1 MSVRRK
7 EQVSRGLTWNMG
19 SRNKPITVAGAGGFW
34 GDQVMAPVN
43 LLENA
48 DVDYI
53 TMDYLAEVTMSIMHK
68 QKNRDPTAGWATDI
82 FEWLE
87 AGGLNLLRDK
97 NTKLVTNAGG
107 ANPNSCA
114 EAILGLACALGWTD
128 CQIAI
133 VVGDDIHSRIGDLCS
148 DGLICDKKEKLVEDN
163 MVDDLISANAY
174 LGAGPISRA
183 LERGADIVL
192 TGRVADAS
200 LIVGCMLHAD
210 EWAKKAEALNLPLC
224 SAIDDWA
231 PEEVANP
238 LDVIAG
244 WTLAGHLIECGA
256 QVTGGNADGWA
267 EIEDLV
273 NLGYP
278 IAEIESDGTCV
289 ITKPEGS
296 GGAVTRGNVA
306 EQMIYEIGDPGA
318 YKTPDIVLD
327 FRQVTLDEVGENR
340 VRACGAIGKPRPKQL
355 KVSSCYS
362 DGWFA
367 AGTLLIP
374 GPNAIA
380 KANATDQILQGRL
393 SHLENITIQSELMG
407 TGITMPKGSTTI
419 TQYGNLKEGE
429 GGVCGSQT
437 MELPEVLIRWS
448 AKSQNRKDIEVFA
461 KSIAPLVLTGPGGV
475 SGYAARPR
483 PRAQLRFL
491 PLLVEREIV
500 EASVQIPMLRTLR
513 TALTERRPDLEA
525 RVFNRLQK
533 IAERE
538 RKGLTKR
545 IANRVIKGL
554 EKPVEKAGG
563 K

>member
-1 MSVRRK
+1 MPVRRNK
-7 EQVSRGLTWNMG
+7 EVSRGLGVCM
-19 SRNKPITVAGAGGFW
+19 SPMVKPITVAGAGGFW
-34 GDQVMAPVN
+34 GDQVMAPVT
-43 LLENA
+43 LLQNA

-68 QKNRDPTAGWATDI
+68 QRNRDPTAGWATDL

-87 AGGLNLLRDK
+87 EGGLELLQVRG
-97 NTKLVTNAGG
+97 TKLVTNAGG

-114 EAILGLACALGWTD
+114 EAILGLACALGWSD

-133 VVGDDIHSRIGDLCS
+133 VVGDDIHPKMTKFCASEQISDL
-148 DGLICDKKEKLVEDN
+148 DGNNVADCVAE
-163 MVDDLISANAY
+163 DLISANAY
-174 LGAGPISRA
+174 LGAGPIARA

-200 LIVGCMLHAD
+200 LIVASMLHA
-210 EWAKKAEALNLPLC
+210 EGWAKRAEVHEMPLC
-224 SAIDDWA
+224 SPIEEWA
-231 PEEVANP
+231 PNDVARP

-267 EIEDLV
+267 EIEDFV

-289 ITKPEGS
+289 ITKPELS
-296 GGAVTRGNVA
+296 GGAVTRANVA
-306 EQMIYEIGDPGA
+306 EQMIYEIGDPSG

-327 FRQVTLDEVGENR
+327 LRKVELHDVGKNR
-340 VRACGAIGKPRPKQL
+340 VRAIGAVGKRRPDKL

-367 AGTLLIP
+367 TGSLLIP
-374 GPNAIA
+374 GPKAIA
-380 KANATDQILQGRL
+380 KANVTDNILRGRL
-393 SHLENITIQSELMG
+393 AGLKGLTIHTELMG
-407 TGITMPKGSTTI
+407 TGVTMPKGSVEVSR
-419 TQYGNLKEGE
+419 LKSSRNGE
-429 GGVCGSQT
+429 HD
-437 MELPEVLIRWS
+437 LPEVLIRWS
-448 AKSQNRKDIEVFA
+448 AKSQNRSDIELFSKA
-461 KSIAPLVLTGPGGV
+461 IAPLVLTGPGGV
-475 SGYAARPR
+475 SGYSARPK
-483 PRAQLRFL
+483 PRSQLRFL
-491 PLLVEREIV
+491 PLLVKRNEV
-500 EASVQIPMLRTLR
+500 EVAVQIPMLRTLR

-525 RVFNRLQK
+525 RVFNRLQR

-545 IANRVIKGL
+545 IASRVIKGL
-554 EKPVEKAGG
+554 EKPVEKARGG